1 LALQKY
7 GYLRKIAK
15 NACSCLPA
23 FLAAGRRLGFFLK
36 KSAAPQALP
45 GWRRPAGQGQ
55 PGSLQGESTEEVQ
68 QLLIFIFLR
77 ELSAAQKFL
86 RK

>member
-23 FLAAGRRLGFFLK
+23 AGLFGCRQAAFWFFLK
-36 KSAAPQALP
+36 KISRATGLA
-45 GWRRPAGQGQ
+45 GRRNGQPAGAAYRVRQRKCN
-55 PGSLQGESTEEVQ
+55 SCL
-68 QLLIFIFLR
+68 FLYFCVNF
-77 ELSAAQKFL
+77 LL
-86 RK
+86 RKSF